1 MRAIASGLTDVGLQR
16 DHNEDSYAVLAE
28 YDLFIVADG
37 MGGHRAGDVAS
48 RLATDAIAEFFR
60 STAQEDATWPFHFDT
75 SLSEDE
81 NRLVTGIRVA
91 NRRIYDRSIR
101 SRDCAGMG
109 TTVVGALYSRK
120 KNRLFVGHV
129 GDSRAY
135 RVRGRAIQQLT
146 RDHSLINDYL
156 LAMPELTEEQRAEL
170 PKNVITRALGMQDSV
185 AVDLVSDDPQLGD
198 VYLLCSDGLSGM
210 LSDDQILGVVSS
222 SADTNEMC
230 RRLIQTANDHGGE
243 DNITALVIRFD
254 DVPSDE
260 AGQRPTQA
268 PPEPAPE
275 SKAAANA
282 EFLARA
288 VVACCMSLSRLVPC
302 SRCRRH
308 VVEGASCPF
317 CARRLA
323 SAGALVAVSIAAAS
337 CGRGEP
343 AQGRRRPRPRRDT
356 PASAAPSST
365 ATAAPSKACNAPAP
379 RRIRRALA
387 PVHRVP
393 ASTPPPSATPAA
405 KAPAPPPSP
414 GRSPCPSTGWCGRP
428 GPRADYGMPDL

>member
-16 DHNEDSYAVLAE
+16 DHNEDSYAVLSE

-91 NRRIYDRSIR
+91 NRRIFERSIR

-109 TTVVGALYSRK
+109 TTVVGALYSKK

-135 RVRGRAIQQLT
+135 RVRGKQIQQLT

-185 AVDLVSDDPQLGD
+185 AVDLVSDEPQLGD

-210 LSDDQILGVVSS
+210 LTDDQILDVVGSS
-222 SADTNEMC
+222 KETNEIC
-230 RRLIQTANDHGGE
+230 KRLIQKANENGGE

-254 DVPSDE
+254 DGTGNEDE
-260 AGQRPTQA
+260 AEDSRNSQTA
-268 PPEPAPE
+268 VPPPVEAGPE
-275 SKAAANA
+275 SKAAA
-282 EFLARA
+282 
-288 VVACCMSLSRLVPC
+288 
-302 SRCRRH
+302 
-308 VVEGASCPF
+308 G
-317 CARRLA
+317 
-323 SAGALVAVSIAAAS
+323 
-337 CGRGEP
+337 
-343 AQGRRRPRPRRDT
+343 
-356 PASAAPSST
+356 
-365 ATAAPSKACNAPAP
+365 
-379 RRIRRALA
+379 
-387 PVHRVP
+387 
-393 ASTPPPSATPAA
+393 
-405 KAPAPPPSP
+405 
-414 GRSPCPSTGWCGRP
+414 
-428 GPRADYGMPDL
+428 

>member
-48 RLATDAIAEFFR
+48 RLATDSIAEFFR

-91 NRRIYDRSIR
+91 NRRIFERSIR

-135 RVRGRAIQQLT
+135 RVRNTQIQQLT

-185 AVDLVSDDPQLGD
+185 AVDLVNDEPQLGD

-210 LSDDQILGVVSS
+210 LTDDQILGVVASS
-222 SADTNEMC
+222 PETNEIC
-230 RRLIQTANDHGGE
+230 RRLIQKANENGGE
-243 DNITALVIRFD
+243 DNITALVVRFD
-254 DVPSDE
+254 DAPSEE
-260 AGQRPTQA
+260 ASQRTTEA
-268 PPEPAPE
+268 PPEAAPE
-275 SKAAANA
+275 SKA
-282 EFLARA
+282 
-288 VVACCMSLSRLVPC
+288 VAS
-302 SRCRRH
+302 
-308 VVEGASCPF
+308 G
-317 CARRLA
+317 
-323 SAGALVAVSIAAAS
+323 
-337 CGRGEP
+337 
-343 AQGRRRPRPRRDT
+343 
-356 PASAAPSST
+356 
-365 ATAAPSKACNAPAP
+365 
-379 RRIRRALA
+379 
-387 PVHRVP
+387 
-393 ASTPPPSATPAA
+393 
-405 KAPAPPPSP
+405 
-414 GRSPCPSTGWCGRP
+414 
-428 GPRADYGMPDL
+428 

>member
-16 DHNEDSYAVLAE
+16 DHNEDSYAVLSE

-48 RLATDAIAEFFR
+48 RLATDSIAEFFR

-135 RVRGRAIQQLT
+135 RVRSKQIQQLT

-185 AVDLVSDDPQLGD
+185 AVDLVSDEPQLGD
-198 VYLLCSDGLSGM
+198 TYLLCSDGLSGM
-210 LSDDQILGVVSS
+210 LTDDQILGVVVGSGEI
-222 SADTNEMC
+222 TEIC
-230 RRLIQTANDHGGE
+230 RQLIQRANEHGGE
-243 DNITALVIRFD
+243 DNITALVIRFEEA
-254 DVPSDE
+254 PSE
-260 AGQRPTQA
+260 ETSQRPTQA
-268 PPEPAPE
+268 PVELPPE
-275 SKAAANA
+275 SKVAA
-282 EFLARA
+282 
-288 VVACCMSLSRLVPC
+288 
-302 SRCRRH
+302 
-308 VVEGASCPF
+308 G
-317 CARRLA
+317 
-323 SAGALVAVSIAAAS
+323 G
-337 CGRGEP
+337 
-343 AQGRRRPRPRRDT
+343 
-356 PASAAPSST
+356 
-365 ATAAPSKACNAPAP
+365 
-379 RRIRRALA
+379 
-387 PVHRVP
+387 
-393 ASTPPPSATPAA
+393 
-405 KAPAPPPSP
+405 
-414 GRSPCPSTGWCGRP
+414 
-428 GPRADYGMPDL
+428 